1 MACSRSATVKLLAFV
16 LSLFSLTALGEP
28 AAWHVRNGDSELWL
42 LGSMHYLREQDYP
55 LPPIIESLY
64 DRAGTLV
71 MELDLDDL
79 DLDATQQ
86 RFVVAGRLPA
96 ASTLRSVLDPPVYER
111 ATRRAADLGLPMLI
125 LEHLKPWQVALTMM
139 DLGMSQLGYQSNRG
153 LEQYLVGRSREDGK
167 QIIGLESV
175 DDQIN
180 IFDLLSWQD
189 QQALL
194 LQMLVDLDAPEATM
208 HALSEAWRSGNL
220 EKLVAVRSEEFGA
233 HPGLETE
240 LVSGR
245 NKRWIG
251 ALEALLK
258 NDESYLV
265 VVGALHLVGRD
276 SVVELLLARGY
287 DVTTVGDL

>member
-1 MACSRSATVKLLAFV
+1 MACSLSPTVKLVAFV
-16 LSLFSLTALGEP
+16 LSLFSLTALGDP
-28 AAWHVRNGDSELWL
+28 AAWHVRNGESELWL

-55 LPPIIESLY
+55 LPPIIDSLY
-64 DRAGTLV
+64 DRVDTLV

-79 DLDATQQ
+79 DVGATQQ
-86 RFVVAGRLPA
+86 SFVAAGLMPA
-96 ASTLRSVLDPPVYER
+96 ASTLQSVLDPAVYKS
-111 ATRRAADLGLPMLI
+111 ATARAADLGLPMLMFDR
-125 LEHLKPWQVALTMM
+125 LKPWLVALTMM
-139 DLGMSQLGYQSNRG
+139 DLGMSRLGYQSSQG
-153 LEQYLVGRSREDGK
+153 LEQYLVGRSLEDGK

-180 IFDLLSWQD
+180 IFDSLSWRD

-194 LQMLVDLDAPEATM
+194 LQTLQDLEAPEATM
-208 HALSEAWRSGNL
+208 HELSEAWRSGSL
-220 EKLVAVRSEEFGA
+220 DELAALLSEEFGA
-233 HPGLETE
+233 YPELETE

-287 DVTTVGDL
+287 EVTTVGNR